1 MSACTFFGHRELYKN
16 IESVLFQAIEN
27 LIVYENVDT
36 FYVGNQGQ
44 FDALVH
50 RVLKNLEKKYSIHYA
65 VVLAYMPTSKNEYDN
80 LSDTMLPE
88 GLETVHPR
96 YAIDRRNKW
105 MIDHSDFVIAYVTH
119 GWGGAAKYVLLAER
133 KSKTIIKLSGKQC
146 KTP

>member
-1 MSACTFFGHRELYKN
+1 MSACTFFGHRELYEN
-16 IESVLFQAIEN
+16 LESALYQAIEN
-27 LIVYENVDT
+27 LIVHEDVNT
-36 FYVGNQGQ
+36 FYVGKQGQ

-65 VVLAYMPTSKNEYDN
+65 VVLAYMPTDKNDYDD

-105 MIDHSDFVIAYVTH
+105 MIDQSDFVIAYVTH
-119 GWGGAAKYVLLAER
+119 GWGGAAKYVSLAER
-133 KSKTIIKLSGKQC
+133 KSKSIIKLSDEHC
-146 KTP
+146 KVP